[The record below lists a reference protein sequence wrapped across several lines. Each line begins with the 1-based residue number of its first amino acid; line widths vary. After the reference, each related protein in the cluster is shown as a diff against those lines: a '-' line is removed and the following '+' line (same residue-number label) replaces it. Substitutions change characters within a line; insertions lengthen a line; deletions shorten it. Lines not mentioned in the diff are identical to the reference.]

1 VQLVSLEPTISV
13 EVRFELILDSESI
26 PPTYR
31 DTDYLQEVLQEAIKD
46 AVYDIGADQVNE
58 FFIELESNE

>member
-1 VQLVSLEPTISV
+1 MSLEPTISV

>member
-1 VQLVSLEPTISV
+1 VQLVSLEPTIFV
-13 EVRFELILDSESI
+13 EVRFELVLDSESM

-31 DTDYLQEVLQEAIKD
+31 DPDYLQEVLQEAIKD
-46 AVYDIGADQVNE
+46 AVYDIGAEKVNE

>member
-1 VQLVSLEPTISV
+1 MSLEPTISV
-13 EVRFELILDSESI
+13 EVRFELILDSEST

-46 AVYDIGADQVNE
+46 AVYDIGAEQVNE